1 VAALDGVGELGEGVV
16 DQVRLVLGAVRCPW
30 CAALAVGLDFSAVPP
45 LLPPF
50 HVWCLPTSPPRRAPI
65 LWLRWAERA
74 S

>member
-1 VAALDGVGELGEGVV
+1 MAALEGVGELVEGVV
-16 DQVRLVLGAVRCPW
+16 DQVRLVFSAVRCPW
-30 CAALAVGLDFSAVPP
+30 CAALAVCLNAVPP

-50 HVWCLPTSPPRRAPI
+50 HVFTNDNPTHRAPI